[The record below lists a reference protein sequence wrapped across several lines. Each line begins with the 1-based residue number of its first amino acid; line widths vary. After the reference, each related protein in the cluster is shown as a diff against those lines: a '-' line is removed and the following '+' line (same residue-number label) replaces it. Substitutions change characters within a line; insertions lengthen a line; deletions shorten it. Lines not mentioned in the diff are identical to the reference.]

1 MSAGRGLKALTPLS
15 TRPLRVLES
24 VVSPTRRHR
33 QCSSPFTVMS
43 WKVARP
49 SGLVNDQVIP
59 RMPGADRTG
68 FTRSAA
74 GRGVGGGRW
83 RGRHRREVLGGLA
96 MGHAAGSDVLVD
108 LAFAFLPAL
117 APGPALVRGQ
127 DTDSAA
133 RSSPSMAGRRHARK
147 TAIPG

>member
-1 MSAGRGLKALTPLS
+1 M
-15 TRPLRVLES
+15 
-24 VVSPTRRHR
+24 
-33 QCSSPFTVMS
+33 
-43 WKVARP
+43 
-49 SGLVNDQVIP
+49 
-59 RMPGADRTG
+59 
-68 FTRSAA
+68 
-74 GRGVGGGRW
+74 GVPMGDLIV
-83 RGRHRREVLGGLA
+83 ETEAGLA
-96 MGHAAGSDVLVD
+96 FDSRVILLEITVPILLIAGDRDQFFPRSVIEETAALIPNCTLIVHEDQGHMEVASDPRAAQAGSDVLVD